1 LTDRFRW
8 GARTDVGHVR
18 QVNQDSLLVAEG
30 IFAVADGMGGYQG
43 GEVASAITVSALE
56 RVWPGQDLDTLL
68 RGVAVANEAILGEA
82 AANPRLLGMG
92 TTLAGL
98 VLLDGPDPTLVVVN
112 VGDSR
117 VYRFADHEL
126 VQVTQDHSLVETLVR
141 EGQLDRS
148 QATDHPQ
155 RNILVRALGVASPVE
170 VDYWKLPCRAG
181 ERFLIC
187 SDGLFN
193 EVADGELAAACASDD
208 DPQVIADQLVEL
220 ANSRGSRDNVT
231 VVLVDVLAGDA
242 EPMALPVEPFVAVP
256 RMAAGTDETT
266 VAPEITV
273 EEDPLHF
280 GIGTPPAPAPA
291 AGVPTAGQP
300 VPVVEPPAPTLAPPP
315 PAAEAPPEL
324 FDPGE
329 PAAPSAEPAPAGG
342 GHLVRNVLFA
352 LGVLV
357 VLAVAAGLLSYYAR
371 ANYFV
376 GFRGDEVVVFQG
388 RPGGTLWFDPTVE
401 VVTDLAR
408 EDLTPQLELEVEGEQ
423 EFGSL
428 DEAVTYATSLADR
441 AGGEPAQPT
450 EPAAG
455 EPTATPDG

>member
-1 LTDRFRW
+1 
-8 GARTDVGHVR
+8 
-18 QVNQDSLLVAEG
+18 
-30 IFAVADGMGGYQG
+30 
-43 GEVASAITVSALE
+43 
-56 RVWPGQDLDTLL
+56 
-68 RGVAVANEAILGEA
+68 
-82 AANPRLLGMG
+82 
-92 TTLAGL
+92 
-98 VLLDGPDPTLVVVN
+98 
-112 VGDSR
+112 
-117 VYRFADHEL
+117 
-126 VQVTQDHSLVETLVR
+126 
-141 EGQLDRS
+141 
-148 QATDHPQ
+148 
-155 RNILVRALGVASPVE
+155 
-170 VDYWKLPCRAG
+170 
-181 ERFLIC
+181 
-187 SDGLFN
+187 
-193 EVADGELAAACASDD
+193 
-208 DPQVIADQLVEL
+208 
-220 ANSRGSRDNVT
+220 
-231 VVLVDVLAGDA
+231 
-242 EPMALPVEPFVAVP
+242 
-256 RMAAGTDETT
+256 
-266 VAPEITV
+266 
-273 EEDPLHF
+273 
-280 GIGTPPAPAPA
+280 
-291 AGVPTAGQP
+291 
-300 VPVVEPPAPTLAPPP
+300 
-315 PAAEAPPEL
+315 L